1 MWHGVDFSRGHF
13 ISSGNS
19 STTSRCMIP
28 VVRTCSPGKE
38 LSMRSVRKWV
48 RWSKDF
54 GGSLLPA
61 SISEAFRYGSASL
74 DRTWFRKQRLW
85 FAPFGLLDWD
95 FAAWRDLGVLSD
107 D

>member
-1 MWHGVDFSRGHF
+1 MRIRDRDCDEPVSDGPTCTGVGACRSTLARRGQQF
-13 ISSGNS
+13 LCGD
-19 STTSRCMIP
+19 RA
-28 VVRTCSPGKE
+28 E
-38 LSMRSVRKWV
+38 LAGVSEFPCAR
-48 RWSKDF
+48 
-54 GGSLLPA
+54 
-61 SISEAFRYGSASL
+61 SISDPFRYGSASL